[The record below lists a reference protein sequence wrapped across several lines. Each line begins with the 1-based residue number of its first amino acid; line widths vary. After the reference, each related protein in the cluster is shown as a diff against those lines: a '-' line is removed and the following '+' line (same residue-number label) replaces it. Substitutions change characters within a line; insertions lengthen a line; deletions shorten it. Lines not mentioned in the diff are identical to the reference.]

1 MVSKASALRGMLS
14 GVRASGW
21 RRHGRVGYGGQVSL
35 LKLVIGKGIRRRRSR
50 LVQIGNG
57 KGGGIVNLFRFWLF
71 FLFGLFC
78 LFYFFLSF
86 LSPMSFS
93 QLMSFVPLPRW
104 LQSSGERCG

>member
-57 KGGGIVNLFRFWLF
+57 KGVSSVCRQLLFTL
-71 FLFGLFC
+71 
-78 LFYFFLSF
+78 FLSAPESVQQSF
-86 LSPMSFS
+86 LWYFRICRNRKALTSNNGREFPS
-93 QLMSFVPLPRW
+93 RC
-104 LQSSGERCG
+104 LQDIW